1 MAAYSSWPYSWLAP
15 KLERSKSV
23 PNSYLE
29 LEEEISVVV
38 RAVPVPGREVEL
50 REWMKFVAEKSSN
63 EDGCLF
69 YELFG
74 DPNGSDNLYFL
85 GRWRNKSAI
94 DAHNQT
100 RHVKEFRD
108 EQSKLTLEL
117 TVTSLSRFKETI

>member
-1 MAAYSSWPYSWLAP
+1 MPD
-15 KLERSKSV
+15 
-23 PNSYLE
+23 SYLE

-50 REWMKFVAEKSSN
+50 LECMKFVAEKSSQ

-100 RHVKEFRD
+100 HHVKDFRD
-108 EQSKLTLEL
+108 EQSTLTLEL
-117 TVTSLSRFKETI
+117 TVTLLSRFKESI